1 LRSTSKLP
9 SLKIGQSW
17 KISTSAEPR
26 CSAAACRTAV
36 RLLRSESSARPMKV
50 ASAPSASEIGLN
62 GWSTEPRGVDLVT
75 FPSSEVG
82 EYWPL
87 VSP

>member
-1 LRSTSKLP
+1 MRSTSKLP

-17 KISTSAEPR
+17 KISTSAVPR
-26 CSAAACRTAV
+26 CAAAARSTAV
-36 RLLRSESSARPMKV
+36 SPARSESMARPTNV
-50 ASAPSASEIGLN
+50 ASAPSATETGLN
-62 GWSTEPRGVDLVT
+62 GWSTEPIGVDLVT
-75 FPSSEVG
+75 LPTSEVG